1 MKQKMSTTHSGKVS
15 DGTKRKNVEESMQN
29 KSSTNVQQLVESEQ
43 GSRDDAVPPKKHCR
57 IKCGGHTVH
66 APMLVQDPRLP
77 SLGEYSHMITTPEKN
92 PVQEKRQYHLTKNK
106 ESEITSETQD
116 KEEGEIDDT
125 TSDLQLGSEDDI
137 NDYEIGNESSENESN
152 ESGAQSQ
159 LDESE
164 EGSDTG
170 MDVHDN
176 SEDEVCQE
184 NIPPVS
190 QDMNENENE
199 ETFLGDFDLSLRDI
213 VQIPE
218 EMLIS
223 PDEIIGEEVLVQ
235 QQNITS
241 DDEREKQRIKADKHI
256 NKLEQ
261 LIKGRIEKS
270 KETEKKETE
279 MFIGDVSQPLANV
292 ENRNVIRVQ
301 PIASYDEIFALA
313 KEDTQQQAV
322 ENVVNIKQEPSVTET
337 DEDVI
342 FMKHDY
348 ADIHSQIKSE
358 PSELVTPIQ
367 APSAKRTI
375 LLKNILKA
383 LKQPVGECNV
393 ETSKLSSTIVNTK
406 LKDPVGNT
414 KIPSSVK
421 STHGKIPRIFIP
433 KKCST
438 PVRPAK
444 EVVDISESN
453 KLRINIVDITG
464 QEKLKTKSETVGV
477 HRPVP
482 TTNVIHTKQV
492 SQNRKPT
499 ETVPLQV
506 KVRGNIDKQTTIQGN
521 IQNLTIQHVTTPSV
535 VTKSHP
541 AIPSTAPSE
550 LTVHMPAVTVKTQS
564 EMAMEYRARKRMKE
578 KEVVSVEQQVQK
590 EKIRPPVP
598 VSEQLDQ
605 YYYCDKCD
613 KRFRSKNYFRMHMTR
628 LCKALENPQ
637 VLMCKTCGKM
647 FKHEKNYKSHLGVH
661 DGVKRFTCSR
671 CGQKFVHNSELL
683 KHRTYCRGTS

>member
-43 GSRDDAVPPKKHCR
+43 GSRDDAVPPKKRCR
-57 IKCGGHTVH
+57 IKCGGCTVH

-116 KEEGEIDDT
+116 KEEGEIDNT

-176 SEDEVCQE
+176 SKDEVCQE

-241 DDEREKQRIKADKHI
+241 DDEREKQRIKVDKHI

-279 MFIGDVSQPLANV
+279 MFIGDVSQPLADV

-358 PSELVTPIQ
+358 PSELVTPMQ

-393 ETSKLSSTIVNTK
+393 QTSKLSSTVVNTK

-541 AIPSTAPSE
+541 AIPSTVPSE
-550 LTVHMPAVTVKTQS
+550 LTVHVPAVTVKTQS

-598 VSEQLDQ
+598 VSEQSDQ

-613 KRFRSKNYFRMHMTR
+613 KRFRSKNYFRTHMTR

-647 FKHEKNYKSHLGVH
+647 FKHEKKLQES
-661 DGVKRFTCSR
+661 FR
-671 CGQKFVHNSELL
+671 C
-683 KHRTYCRGTS
+683 T